1 MGRLPAL
8 LVLLACAGPALAA
21 RQLLAAAAEQPVL
34 RVGFG
39 TEPRVPMS
47 SLVDGQPEGME
58 GLLIEAIAKELG
70 YTLEIV
76 PLGTFEDR
84 MYALINGTVDAVI
97 HSFTVTAERSKLMQ
111 FVYPAYYSSGVALFA
126 PNGEIEGVSS
136 WSDLAGRTLA
146 VKEGNYVLDAAPQT
160 PALQNVTLVQVPN
173 IQDAAALVAA
183 GDVDGYLDD
192 SSVLS
197 PAPNLTIVS
206 QLQPIL
212 RAPMAIAV
220 RRGADDL
227 AANLTRALLT
237 LVQGGSDAPILGME
251 NATFIALGAPPNP
264 DLAALVANP
273 TPGNSTLYPTQEMEC
288 FPVPSDSLWLP
299 ADAYQPIYTWEV
311 RGVHNYSCDG
321 GSGSYQLRGWL
332 VNGTDVRNDKH
343 TGYSYTDRGPSGT
356 HFSRFVAT
364 DEGNRTELG
373 SIEIIRE
380 VGSVGMPSPTDPT
393 VNAQWYRR
401 ITLNQYGMFAAPKIL
416 YMTQTETEGGEL
428 PAGAGK
434 CMESDAAITV
444 PFRSIVTFFACR
456 EGV

>member
-1 MGRLPAL
+1 MGRLAAL
-8 LVLLACAGPALAA
+8 VVLIACAGPALAA
-21 RQLLAAAAEQPVL
+21 RQLHADAAGQPVL

-47 SLVDGQPEGME
+47 SLENGEPEGLE
-58 GLLIEAIAKELG
+58 GMLIDAVAKEAG
-70 YTLEIV
+70 YKLEIV
-76 PLGTFEDR
+76 PLDTFEDR

-97 HSFTVTAERSKLMQ
+97 HSFTVTAERSKLMK
-111 FVYPAYYSSGVALFA
+111 FVSPAYYSSGVALFA
-126 PNGEIEGVSS
+126 PGGQIEGVSS

-192 SSVLS
+192 SS
-197 PAPNLTIVS
+197 
-206 QLQPIL
+206 PIL

-220 RRGADDL
+220 RIGADEL
-227 AANLTRALLT
+227 AQNLTKALLT

-251 NATFIALGAPPNP
+251 NATFVELGVPPNP

-273 TPGNSTLYPTQEMEC
+273 TPGNSLLYPTEQMEC

-311 RGVHNYSCDG
+311 KGVHNYTCDAAA
-321 GSGSYQLRGWL
+321 GSYQFRGWI

-343 TGYSYTDRGPSGT
+343 TGYSFTERGPSGT

-364 DEGNRTELG
+364 DEANSTQLG
-373 SIEIIRE
+373 SVEIIRE
-380 VGSVGMPSPTDPT
+380 VGSIGMPSPTDPT
-393 VNAQWYRR
+393 VNASWYRR
-401 ITLNQYGMFAAPKIL
+401 MALNQVGMFSAPKIL
-416 YMTQTETEGGEL
+416 YMTQTETKGGQL
-428 PAGAGK
+428 PAGIGK
-434 CMESDAAITV
+434 CKEGDPAISV

-456 EGV
+456 DDY